1 MMTEKNK
8 MECDNLLK
16 AHEMTQKLLDAN
28 TADAAMLAT
37 LVQMAAEGKTRW
49 RCICF
54 TISSPTPLKSQ
65 RAARKRMSRKST
77 LTPCSA
83 PCSAKQQ
90 KLGGEIHRVFCAIFT
105 NPSWAVRT
113 RSARTEFLSIYKLHK
128 FLDQSLCNLTIDSFP
143 EKWYT
148 VYRS

>member
-8 MECDNLLK
+8 MECDDLLK
-16 AHEMTQKLLDAN
+16 THEMTQKLLDAN
-28 TADAAMLAT
+28 IADAAMLAT
-37 LVQMAAEGKTRW
+37 LIQMAAEGKTRW

-65 RAARKRMSRKST
+65 RAARKRTSRKST

-83 PCSAKQQ
+83 KQQ
-90 KLGGEIHRVFCAIFT
+90 KLGGFLHRVFCAIFA
-105 NPSWAVRT
+105 NPSWAVRA

-143 EKWYT
+143 EKCYT